1 MSNDAYTHPVHDVTS
16 KGHGWQFCIAFSL
29 SGAQNTAMSS
39 FPRNCLATLLA
50 LAAVSSLHAQA
61 PAIPRQTESDPNLP
75 PKGGN
80 WSLRPA
86 TVTDASLPRALL
98 IGDSVTNAYLEP
110 VRKALAGK
118 ANIDAWITPA
128 TQADKSLS
136 KSIAAIL
143 AWQKYAVIHFNL
155 GLHGWQPGRIPEGQY
170 EPLTHQLVQ
179 NLRAGAPQATLI
191 WATITPVT
199 VKGEPEKLNPEIQP
213 TIEEHNRM
221 AVAVMKAEGV
231 EIDDLAGLMAKN
243 LPPAAGDMFHWKPA
257 GVALLTESVTKS
269 IGAALEKQKRK

>member
-1 MSNDAYTHPVHDVTS
+1 
-16 KGHGWQFCIAFSL
+16 
-29 SGAQNTAMSS
+29 MSS
-39 FPRNCLATLLA
+39 HWLFRRLASLTLA
-50 LAAVSSLHAQA
+50 FISVAHLHAQA
-61 PAIPRQTESDPNLP
+61 PAVPQQTESDPNLP
-75 PKGGN
+75 PKGGS

-86 TVTDASLPRALL
+86 TVTDASLPRVLL

-118 ANIDAWITPA
+118 ANIDAWITPT
-128 TQADKSLS
+128 TQADKSLP
-136 KSIAAIL
+136 KTIAAIL

-155 GLHGWQPGRIPEGQY
+155 GLHGWQAGRIPEGQY
-170 EPLTHQLVQ
+170 EPLTRQLVQ
-179 NLRAGAPQATLI
+179 NLRTGAPQATLI

-221 AVAVMKAEGV
+221 ALAVMKAEKV
-231 EIDDLAGLMAKN
+231 EIDDLGGLMAKN
-243 LPPAAGDMFHWKPA
+243 LPLAAGDMFHWKPA

-269 IGAALEKQKRK
+269 IATALEKRKSK

>member
-1 MSNDAYTHPVHDVTS
+1 MM
-16 KGHGWQFCIAFSL
+16 L
-29 SGAQNTAMSS
+29 
-39 FPRNCLATLLA
+39 PRLIPLAILA
-50 LAAVSSLHAQA
+50 LAVVARLHAQA
-61 PAIPRQTESDPNLP
+61 PAIPQQTESDPNLP

-86 TVTDASLPRALL
+86 TVTDASLPRVLL

-118 ANIDAWITPA
+118 ANIDAWITPT
-128 TQADKSLS
+128 TQADKSLP
-136 KSIAAIL
+136 KTLAAIL
-143 AWQKYAVIHFNL
+143 GWQKYAVVHFNL
-155 GLHGWQPGRIPEGQY
+155 GLHGWQAGRIPEGQY
-170 EPLTHQLVQ
+170 EPLTRQLVQ

-199 VKGEPEKLNPEIQP
+199 VKGEPEKLNPDIQP

-221 AVAVMKAEGV
+221 ALAVMKAEGV

-243 LPPAAGDMFHWKPA
+243 LPLAAGDMFHWKPA

-269 IGAALEKQKRK
+269 IATALEKQKGR